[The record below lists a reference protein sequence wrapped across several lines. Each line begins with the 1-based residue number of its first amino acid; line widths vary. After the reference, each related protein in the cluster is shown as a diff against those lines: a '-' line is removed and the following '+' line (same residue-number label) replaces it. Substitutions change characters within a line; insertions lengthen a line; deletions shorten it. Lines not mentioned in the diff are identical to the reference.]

1 LGQGALM
8 KIKFA
13 DPNPEDYSEDRAE
26 RDNHSKDEIIEIAMD
41 AYQWKEAKVL
51 SWYKLQIPQL
61 GGNSPKELV
70 QRGETSTLVIFL
82 KKKKA
87 GIL

>member
-1 LGQGALM
+1 M

-13 DPNPEDYSEDRAE
+13 EPKSEHYDEDAQA
-26 RDNHSKDEIIEIAMD
+26 RDNHSKEEIIEIAMD

-70 QRGETSTLVIFL
+70 QRGQTSTLITFL

-87 GIL
+87 GII

>member
-1 LGQGALM
+1 M
-8 KIKFA
+8 KLKFA
-13 DPNPEDYSEDRAE
+13 EPDPEQYDENANE

-70 QRGETSTLVIFL
+70 QRGQTSKLITFL
-82 KKKKA
+82 QKKKA
-87 GIL
+87 GII